1 MSLSAG
7 NSKTVTGHT
16 GVGSVKSQTLNPS
29 TPLEYGREHLDT
41 ETFTVAQSSIT
52 EASPGVLTITGH
64 GLETGEWLVYNTAG
78 GTALVTGSGD
88 TVADGAAFYV
98 INATADTI
106 KLASTYLNAIAGTGL
121 QISTDGNDSQT
132 FSKPLGVVT

>member
-16 GVGSVKSQTLNPS
+16 GVGTVKSQTLNPP
-29 TPLEYGREHLDT
+29 TPLEFGREHLDT

-64 GLETGEWLVYNTAG
+64 GLETGEWLVYNSN
-78 GTALVTGSGD
+78 GTALVTGSSD
-88 TVADGAAFYV
+88 TAADGAAFYV
-98 INATADTI
+98 IKASADTI
-106 KLASTYLNAIAGTGL
+106 NLAETYALAKAGTGL
-121 QISTDGNDSQT
+121 QVSTDGNDSQT